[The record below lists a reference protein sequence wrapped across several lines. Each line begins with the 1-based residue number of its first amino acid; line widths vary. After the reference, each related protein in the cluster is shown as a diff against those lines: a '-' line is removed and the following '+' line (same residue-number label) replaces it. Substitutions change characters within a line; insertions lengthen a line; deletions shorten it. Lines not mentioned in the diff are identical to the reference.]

1 MWFNTV
7 CICYVRYGVIYY
19 MVDASAALYD
29 TVSPVGCVAV
39 SYVERMV
46 VASVLCSELHED
58 YNVPKA
64 PSNTVCIQFS
74 TASNSGPT
82 PCGKRRFRRVQMRLS
97 GEMSAKLLSDRTP

>member
-7 CICYVRYGVIYY
+7 CTCYVRNGVIYY

-29 TVSPVGCVAV
+29 NASPVGSLVV
-39 SYVERMV
+39 SHVERMV

-64 PSNTVCIQFS
+64 PSNTVCKQFS
-74 TASNSGPT
+74 RASNSGPT
-82 PCGKRRFRRVQMRLS
+82 PCGKRRSRRVQMRLS